1 MKQITECYRCFVK
14 LFVCYRVT
22 TAAQIQCLE
31 QVFFFCV
38 VLFAWPSMVNF
49 QVLLCMTLS
58 CSLNLS
64 SMITSSLV
72 FSNIAYCFSF
82 LFVRTIQQ
90 YGIFYIQF
98 SGMNFQSIRLVY
110 RLICAVPQLNII
122 RFRVMPF
129 KKYGLIQISHHVIVF
144 LTAVLMLNTSVSDR
158 FRSVHNAKSSFPIL
172 NCWTFF

>member
-38 VLFAWPSMVNF
+38 VLFAWPSVVNF

-90 YGIFYIQF
+90 YEIFYIQF
-98 SGMNFQSIRLVY
+98 SGMNFRIHSYSVQVDMRSALVEYNSFSSYAFQEVQTDSNQSSCY
-110 RLICAVPQLNII
+110 SFLNSCIDA
-122 RFRVMPF
+122 
-129 KKYGLIQISHHVIVF
+129 KYVCQRQIQIS
-144 LTAVLMLNTSVSDR
+144 S
-158 FRSVHNAKSSFPIL
+158 
-172 NCWTFF
+172 